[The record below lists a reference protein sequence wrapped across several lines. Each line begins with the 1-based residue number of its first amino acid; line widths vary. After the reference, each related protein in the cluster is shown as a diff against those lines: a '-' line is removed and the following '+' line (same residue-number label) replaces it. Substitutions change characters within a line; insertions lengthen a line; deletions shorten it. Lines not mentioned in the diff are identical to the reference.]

1 MEDFS
6 HPQLYSSGKDKVTK
20 KWRYGVLLL
29 SWKGP
34 FQLFDIQLMALEE
47 YLQKIYIKI
56 HEIGLKKGRKQAI
69 SEGTFIRYAHRLW
82 QRNHPAVK

>member
-56 HEIGLKKGRKQAI
+56 HEIGLKKGPQT
-69 SEGTFIRYAHRLW
+69 GD
-82 QRNHPAVK
+82 